1 MMMKI
6 PKEQLDYLIFLLREE
21 VYKKYKNKPIN
32 PELAGM
38 CHRVACD
45 LEMATGIIT
54 YSAFESFL
62 EAILRRDGIKPD
74 ATNEEIYELF
84 KLLGVE
90 VVDE

>member
-1 MMMKI
+1 MSKI
-6 PKEQLDYLIFLLREE
+6 PKEQLNYLIFLLREE

-38 CHRVACD
+38 CHKTAYD
-45 LEMATGIIT
+45 LEIATYGVIE

-62 EAILRRDGIKPD
+62 GSILRKDGIKPD

-84 KLLGVE
+84 KLLGLE

>member
-1 MMMKI
+1 MKI
-6 PKEQLDYLIFLLREE
+6 PKEQLNYLIFLLREE

-38 CHRVACD
+38 CHKTSYD
-45 LEMATGIIT
+45 LEMATYGIIT
-54 YSAFESFL
+54 YSAFESFFG
-62 EAILRRDGIKPD
+62 AILRNDGIKPD

>member
-1 MMMKI
+1 MKI

-21 VYKKYKNKPIN
+21 VYKKYKNRPIN
-32 PELAGM
+32 PALALL
-38 CHRVACD
+38 CHKTAYD
-45 LEMATGIIT
+45 LEMATGIIE
-54 YSAFESFL
+54 YSAFEAFL
-62 EAILRRDGIKPD
+62 GSILRTDGIKPD